1 MMTNVSVWKKDF
13 NIRFKKAIKDFVKR
27 NPEPLDT
34 LIYKKRL
41 DDLESRW
48 LPKAQSKTEQRIVK
62 REIDKL
68 KFKQEDHG

>member
-1 MMTNVSVWKKDF
+1 MNNNIVWKSDF
-13 NIRFKKAIKDFVKR
+13 RVRLKKAIQDFKKR

-34 LIYKKRL
+34 VLYKKQL

-48 LPKAQSKTEQRIVK
+48 HPKAQSKTEQRIVR

>member
-1 MMTNVSVWKKDF
+1 MNNISVWKKDF
-13 NIRFKKAIKDFVKR
+13 NIRFKKAIKDFKKR
-27 NPEPLDT
+27 NPESLNT
-34 LIYKKRL
+34 LQYKKRL

-48 LPKAQSKTEQRIVK
+48 LPKAQSKTEQRIVR

>member
-1 MMTNVSVWKKDF
+1 MNNISVWKKDF
-13 NIRFKKAIKDFVKR
+13 NVRLKKAVKDFKKR

-34 LIYKKRL
+34 VLYRKQL

-48 LPKAQSKTEQRIVK
+48 LPKAQSRTEQRIVK

>member
-1 MMTNVSVWKKDF
+1 MAAINVWKIDF
-13 NIRFKKAIKDFVKR
+13 KIRLKKAIQNFKKR
-27 NPEPLDT
+27 NPEPLNT

-48 LPKAQSKTEQRIVK
+48 LPKTQSKVEQRIVR

-68 KFKQEDHG
+68 KFKQEDYG

>member
-1 MMTNVSVWKKDF
+1 MAAINVWKIDF
-13 NIRFKKAIKDFVKR
+13 RARLKKAIQDFRKR

-34 LIYKKRL
+34 IEYRKQL
-41 DDLESRW
+41 DNLESRW
-48 LPKAQSKTEQRIVK
+48 LPKAQSKVEQRMVR